1 MHKGV
6 RNVDQDYSNFI
17 KDVQSIT
24 SIDLSLYKEAQM
36 KRRLTAFRDKKSFE
50 SFSVFSKALMKDR
63 RLLDE
68 LLDRMTIN
76 VSEFYRN
83 PERWMV
89 LKDKI
94 IPELLSRT
102 NKLKIWSAACST
114 GEEPYTLASLLQE
127 TGRNITYSIL
137 ATDLDELALR
147 RAKEGLYAETSI
159 KNVPESVRNSS
170 FRQEAGGFAVT
181 EALKKPIVFKR
192 HNLLADAFEKSFD
205 LIVCRNVMI
214 YFTEDA
220 KEALFHK
227 FSESLRPGGYLF
239 VGSTEQIFHPGRFNL
254 QPREAFLY
262 QKPLV

>member
-1 MHKGV
+1 M
-6 RNVDQDYSNFI
+6 DQDYSNFI

-94 IPELLSRT
+94 IPDLLSRT

-127 TGRNITYSIL
+127 TGRNIITYSIL

-170 FRQEAGGFAVT
+170 FRQKAGGFAVT
-181 EALKKPIVFKR
+181 EALKKPIVFKQ
-192 HNLLADAFEKSFD
+192 HNLLADVFEKSFD